1 MNIFILLIGVFRIV
15 YGSVLVLCINI
26 LVIQDVEIA
35 HILAVFGVNYE
46 NYGEFLLVWLISFK
60 FWKIIRQLKLIY
72 QGSDDS
78 AAPTATT
85 TKENLRALHEWHEKR
100 KKIGAAIGFAVFTLK
115 AIFQILSSNWDRAH
129 WA

>member
-1 MNIFILLIGVFRIV
+1 MTIFILLIGVFWII
-15 YGSVLVLCINI
+15 YGSVLVLWINI
-26 LVIQDVEIA
+26 LVEQEVEIA
-35 HILAVFGVNYE
+35 HILAVFGVHYE

-60 FWKIIRQLKLIY
+60 FWKIIRQLKIIY

-100 KKIGAAIGFAVFTLK
+100 KKIGAAIGFAAFTLK
-115 AIFQILSSNWDRAH
+115 AIFQILS
-129 WA
+129 